1 MARTK
6 QPAKRSAGNRT
17 PGQYLPLLLSD
28 LLYVQTLI
36 FIPFSFKLQ
45 LKHQLQLQPVRREEV
60 RERFQGVS
68 SGTGERQKQKPHRFK
83 PGTQALREIRR
94 LQKTV
99 NLLIPVAPFVRTVK
113 EISNYIAPEVTR
125 WQAEA
130 LQCLQEA
137 AEDYLIQLF
146 EDSMLCAI
154 HAKRVTL
161 SKFFFNGT
169 LIGCAR
175 DTCPHHLFKFIVQK
189 DLALARRLTKKGQ
202 PW

>member
-6 QPAKRSAGNRT
+6 HPAKRTWGTRRDGRASTSTSTPRKSPRKDAG
-17 PGQYLPLLLSD
+17 G
-28 LLYVQTLI
+28 
-36 FIPFSFKLQ
+36 
-45 LKHQLQLQPVRREEV
+45 
-60 RERFQGVS
+60 
-68 SGTGERQKQKPHRFK
+68 SGAGERRPHRFK

-99 NLLIPVAPFVRTVK
+99 NLLIPAAPFIRTVR
-113 EISNYIAPEVTR
+113 EISNYMAPEVTR

-130 LQCLQEA
+130 LQALQEA
-137 AEDYLIQLF
+137 AEDYIIQLF

-161 SKFFFNGT
+161 MK
-169 LIGCAR
+169 
-175 DTCPHHLFKFIVQK
+175 K
-189 DLALARRLTKKGQ
+189 DWELARRLGKKGQ

>member
-6 QPAKRSAGNRT
+6 QTAKRSWGKRKSAGASTSTSTST
-17 PGQYLPLLLSD
+17 PRKSLRKDPG
-28 LLYVQTLI
+28 
-36 FIPFSFKLQ
+36 
-45 LKHQLQLQPVRREEV
+45 
-60 RERFQGVS
+60 G
-68 SGTGERQKQKPHRFK
+68 SGTGERRKQKPHRFK

-99 NLLIPVAPFVRTVK
+99 NLLIPAAPFIRTVK

-130 LQCLQEA
+130 LQALQEA
-137 AEDYLIQLF
+137 AEDYLVQLF
-146 EDSMLCAI
+146 EDSMLCSI

-161 SKFFFNGT
+161 MK
-169 LIGCAR
+169 
-175 DTCPHHLFKFIVQK
+175 K
-189 DLALARRLTKKGQ
+189 DLELARRLTKKGQ

>member
-6 QPAKRSAGNRT
+6 HPAKRSSGIPADGRSSTSTNTPRKSPRKNRV
-17 PGQYLPLLLSD
+17 G
-28 LLYVQTLI
+28 
-36 FIPFSFKLQ
+36 
-45 LKHQLQLQPVRREEV
+45 
-60 RERFQGVS
+60 
-68 SGTGERQKQKPHRFK
+68 GENRKPHRFK

-99 NLLIPVAPFVRTVK
+99 ELIIPAAPFIRTVK
-113 EISNYIAPEVTR
+113 EISNYMAPEITR

-130 LQCLQEA
+130 LQALQEA

-146 EDSMLCAI
+146 EGSMLCAI

-161 SKFFFNGT
+161 MK
-169 LIGCAR
+169 
-175 DTCPHHLFKFIVQK
+175 K
-189 DLALARRLTKKGQ
+189 DWELARRIGKKGQ

>member
-6 QPAKRSAGNRT
+6 HPAKRSWGTRTDGRASTSTSTPRKSPRKDAG
-17 PGQYLPLLLSD
+17 
-28 LLYVQTLI
+28 
-36 FIPFSFKLQ
+36 
-45 LKHQLQLQPVRREEV
+45 
-60 RERFQGVS
+60 S
-68 SGTGERQKQKPHRFK
+68 SGAGDTRKPHRFK

-99 NLLIPVAPFVRTVK
+99 NLLIPAAPFIRTVR
-113 EISNYIAPEVTR
+113 EISNYLAPEITR

-130 LQCLQEA
+130 LQALQEA
-137 AEDYLIQLF
+137 AEDYIIQLF

-161 SKFFFNGT
+161 MK
-169 LIGCAR
+169 
-175 DTCPHHLFKFIVQK
+175 K
-189 DLALARRLTKKGQ
+189 DWELARRLGKKGQ

>member
-6 QPAKRSAGNRT
+6 HPAKRSSGTRRDCRASTSTSTPRKSPWKDAG
-17 PGQYLPLLLSD
+17 
-28 LLYVQTLI
+28 
-36 FIPFSFKLQ
+36 
-45 LKHQLQLQPVRREEV
+45 
-60 RERFQGVS
+60 S
-68 SGTGERQKQKPHRFK
+68 SGAGDKRKPHRFK

-99 NLLIPVAPFVRTVK
+99 NLLIPAAPFIRTVR
-113 EISNYIAPEVTR
+113 EISHYLAPEITR

-130 LQCLQEA
+130 LQALQEA
-137 AEDYLIQLF
+137 AEDYIIQLF

-161 SKFFFNGT
+161 MK
-169 LIGCAR
+169 
-175 DTCPHHLFKFIVQK
+175 K
-189 DLALARRLTKKGQ
+189 DWELARRLGKKGQ

>member
-6 QPAKRSAGNRT
+6 QPAKRSSGKRNEARASTSSRSTPSRT
-17 PGQYLPLLLSD
+17 SPKKNP
-28 LLYVQTLI
+28 
-36 FIPFSFKLQ
+36 
-45 LKHQLQLQPVRREEV
+45 R
-60 RERFQGVS
+60 S
-68 SGTGERQKQKPHRFK
+68 SGAGDGQRRHRYR

-99 NLLIPVAPFVRTVK
+99 NLLIPAAPFIRTVK
-113 EISNYIAPEVTR
+113 EISNYIAPEITR

-130 LQCLQEA
+130 LQALQEA

-161 SKFFFNGT
+161 MK
-169 LIGCAR
+169 
-175 DTCPHHLFKFIVQK
+175 K
-189 DLALARRLTKKGQ
+189 DWELARRLGKKGQ